1 MAVTQEPTMSRV
13 KRYFSKE
20 FKVGAVKLVTEQG
33 YSIGEAARRLEVD
46 RKCLHDWIGK
56 FAPGYDPAV
65 TGADVSEDPKA
76 LQAELRRLRRECDQL
91 RMERDILKKAT
102 AYFAREQP

>member
-1 MAVTQEPTMSRV
+1 MSRV
-13 KRYFSKE
+13 RRRFSKE

-33 YSIGEAARRLEVD
+33 YAINEAAMRLEID

-56 FAPGYDPAV
+56 FAPGYDPAA

-76 LQAELRRLRRECDQL
+76 LQAELRRLRRECEQL
-91 RMERDILKKAT
+91 RMEREILKKAT